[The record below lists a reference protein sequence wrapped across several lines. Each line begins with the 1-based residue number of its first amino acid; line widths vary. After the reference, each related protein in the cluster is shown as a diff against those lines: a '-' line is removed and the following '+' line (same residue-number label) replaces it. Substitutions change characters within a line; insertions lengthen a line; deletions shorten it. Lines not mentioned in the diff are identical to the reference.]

1 MIDFSTP
8 DWFEAYLHYRKL
20 HPLRFLKLS
29 ELAPELSAY
38 EAQRFQ
44 HTSPFYAAL
53 QQSGLVYG
61 FPVHYP
67 FQTTDGLFAT
77 LSENERPKL
86 ILLDVMMHARLLDQQ
101 VIEPKGEAYVK
112 EIEQS
117 GVLMRRYYE
126 CLHKYAPHEETE
138 LLEQILFKRVRFK
151 KSYFDFRKKG
161 ISSLLFWDL
170 YFFLDYSRAAT
181 QAQFEEADFFFVIL
195 NLKRSLRKLT
205 LQLIATAA
213 LADQQVTKQEKSL
226 YRHFE
231 KSVKLLVEEEH
242 EELRTHFEQKIR
254 LDELEIPPLDWV
266 GRRFLL
272 DITLLTF
279 HADAEMNRLEE
290 AFLQPLLEKLQL
302 TQDDL
307 LSSKT
312 DLGIFLYLYGEQ
324 LHIFKGRKTGIELLG
339 RAVIENFLKL
349 GYAAKMEAV
358 ETRDMANTFGKLL
371 AAKLKI
377 SKKRELPT
385 EQEIR
390 EAMEQLKDIPR
401 FLPFFTVIF
410 LPVPGITEA
419 YIFLAVTLEKLSKGS
434 ISLLP
439 SQIRKVV
446 RGKRK
451 EKRKTTKWKIGNHG
465 HTH

>member
-1 MIDFSTP
+1 MIDFSAP
-8 DWFEAYLHYRKL
+8 EWFEAYIEYRKR

-29 ELAPELSAY
+29 ELAPELSEL

-44 HTSPFYAAL
+44 HPSPFYAAL

-67 FQTTDGLFAT
+67 FQTTNGLFEK
-77 LSENERPKL
+77 LSESERAKL
-86 ILLDVMMHARLLDQQ
+86 TLLDVMMHARLLEQMPENEVYAQ
-101 VIEPKGEAYVK
+101 
-112 EIEQS
+112 EIEEN
-117 GVLMRRYYE
+117 GRLMRKYYA
-126 CLHKYAPHEETE
+126 CLHKYAPQEEAE

-151 KSYFDFRKKG
+151 KNYFDFRKTG

-170 YFFLDYSRAAT
+170 YFFLDYSRAAR
-181 QAQFEEADFFFVIL
+181 QPQFEEEDFFFVIL
-195 NLKRSLRKLT
+195 NLKRALKKTT
-205 LQLIATAA
+205 LELIAAA
-213 LADQQVTKQEKSL
+213 AHADAQLTKHEKTL
-226 YRHFE
+226 YQHFE
-231 KSVKLLVEEEH
+231 KSSRLLVEEEH
-242 EELRTHFEQKIR
+242 EELHTIVKQGITLE
-254 LDELEIPPLDWV
+254 DVEIPPLDWV

-272 DITLLTF
+272 DISLLTLN
-279 HADAEMNRLEE
+279 ADAEMDAQEE
-290 AFLQPLLEKLQL
+290 AFLQPLLAKLQL
-302 TQDDL
+302 NQDDL

-324 LHIFKGRKTGIELLG
+324 LHIFKGRKAGIQLLG

-358 ETRDMANTFGKLL
+358 ETRDMATTFGKLL

-377 SKKRELPT
+377 NKNGELPS

-390 EAMEQLKDIPR
+390 DALSQLKDLPR
-401 FLPFFTVIF
+401 FLPFFTMVF

-419 YIFLAVTLEKLSKGS
+419 YIFLAVTLEKLSKGN

-439 SQIRKVV
+439 SQISKVV
-446 RGKRK
+446 RGKKK
-451 EKRKTTKWKIGNHG
+451 EKKVAKIK
-465 HTH
+465 